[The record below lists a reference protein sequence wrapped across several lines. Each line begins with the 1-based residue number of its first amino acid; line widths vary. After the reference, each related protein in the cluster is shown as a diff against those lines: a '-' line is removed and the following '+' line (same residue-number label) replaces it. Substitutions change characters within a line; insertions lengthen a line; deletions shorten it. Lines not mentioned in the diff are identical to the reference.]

1 MVVHGEAKM
10 QNGCHPRLVKGALD
24 LSDTIN
30 QDYISKYAIYKI
42 TDLSDHDL
50 SLRTG
55 HWFYSMFSYLQYK
68 TDSN

>member
-24 LSDTIN
+24 LSDTVN

-42 TDLSDHDL
+42 IDLSDHDL

-55 HWFYSMFSYLQYK
+55 H
-68 TDSN
+68 